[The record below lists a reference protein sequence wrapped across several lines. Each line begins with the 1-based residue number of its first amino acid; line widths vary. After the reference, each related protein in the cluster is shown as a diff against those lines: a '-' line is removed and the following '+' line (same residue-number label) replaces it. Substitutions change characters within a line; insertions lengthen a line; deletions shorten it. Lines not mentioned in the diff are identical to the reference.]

1 MFKQVLFT
9 QWKWSRTELLC
20 SIVVAFAMPTLVIRI
35 GYGVV
40 DVYSIS
46 DVLGVVGVAG
56 ALFAS
61 IAVLS
66 ALALAW
72 RPYVVD
78 ATLRHVGPLSLP
90 VAWPAFVRMRFV
102 AGALLLLLPTLAV
115 WLGGL
120 VATAAVTIPPTLHAY
135 PGGIAL
141 RFLIAALVAYS
152 AGFALQYLAGK
163 QAVRVALILLA
174 VVAAIEL
181 GANVL
186 GYDSFAVKS
195 WNVLTTWPGPFAV
208 FGVRWMLIDV

>member
-9 QWKWSRTELLC
+9 QWKWSRTELLS
-20 SIVVAFAMPTLVIRI
+20 SIVVAFVMPTLVIRI
-35 GYGVV
+35 GFSLA

-46 DVLGVVGVAG
+46 NALDVVGFAG

-61 IAVLS
+61 VAVLS

-78 ATLRHVGPLSLP
+78 ATLRHVGPLTLP

-102 AGALLLLLPTLAV
+102 AGALLLLLPTLAI

-120 VATAAVTIPPTLHAY
+120 VATAAITIPPTLHAY

-141 RFLIAALVAYS
+141 RFLIAALVAYA

-163 QAVRVALILLA
+163 QAVRVALILFALVA
-174 VVAAIEL
+174 VIEL
-181 GANVL
+181 AANAV
-186 GYDSFAVKS
+186 GYDSFAIKS